1 MRDGAR
7 VAERDGEAVATTADN
22 RFAIEPPDMT
32 GTPFESIAQ
41 RCGKEWPAIF
51 RARHET
57 TLLIEKV
64 QSLRLPVSENTA
76 LVFFGSV
83 GRGEFT
89 TKSDLDW
96 CLLVDGPAD
105 PEHGRLVGELRR
117 GLKRFA
123 AEPGATFGNIV
134 GSHELLHHIGGIHDT
149 TANFTLRMLLL
160 LESMSPTDPI
170 VHERVIRGILT
181 RYVNVSASI
190 AWKKKP
196 KEIVPRFLLN
206 DFVRYWRT
214 IAVDYA
220 AKRWEQDD
228 RKWALRN
235 AKLRMSRK
243 LLFVTGLLMS
253 FRYELLGEDRTHR
266 VRLLEDPEQFAPR
279 LAGLLLQQ
287 TKERPLDVVSEVLLE
302 CSNDVAVSFLDPYDE
317 FLTLIDNP
325 EKRAHLETLG
335 FDDAANDEIFNEVR
349 ELGSRFQDGINKL
362 FFKSNQKLKELIL
375 KYGVF

>member
-1 MRDGAR
+1 
-7 VAERDGEAVATTADN
+7 
-22 RFAIEPPDMT
+22 
-32 GTPFESIAQ
+32 
-41 RCGKEWPAIF
+41 
-51 RARHET
+51 
-57 TLLIEKV
+57 
-64 QSLRLPVSENTA
+64 LPVSENTA

-89 TKSDLDW
+89 AKSDLDW

-105 PEHGRLVGELRR
+105 QEHGRLVGELRR
-117 GLKRFA
+117 SLKEFA

-134 GSHELLHHIGGIHDT
+134 GSHDLVHHIGGTHDT

-160 LESMSPTDPI
+160 LESMSATDPI
-170 VHERVIRGILT
+170 VHDRVIRSILT
-181 RYVNVSASI
+181 RYVNVSASV
-190 AWKKKP
+190 AWKKTP

-243 LLFVTGLLMS
+243 LLFVTGLLMCL
-253 FRYELLGEDRTHR
+253 RYELMPKEHTERL
-266 VRLLEDPEQFAPR
+266 RLLEEPYQFASR
-279 LAGLLLQQ
+279 FAGLLLQQ
-287 TKERPLDVVSEVLLE
+287 TKQRPLDVLSEMLLD
-302 CSNDVAVSFLDPYDE
+302 NGIPIKVATSILDPYDE
-317 FLTLIDNP
+317 FLSLIDQP
-325 EKRAHLETLG
+325 KKRHHLEMLG
-335 FDDAANDEIFNEVR
+335 FDASATDGVFNEVR
-349 ELGSRFQDGINKL
+349 DIGRRFQDGINLL
-362 FFKSNQKLKELIL
+362 FFDSSPKLRELVL